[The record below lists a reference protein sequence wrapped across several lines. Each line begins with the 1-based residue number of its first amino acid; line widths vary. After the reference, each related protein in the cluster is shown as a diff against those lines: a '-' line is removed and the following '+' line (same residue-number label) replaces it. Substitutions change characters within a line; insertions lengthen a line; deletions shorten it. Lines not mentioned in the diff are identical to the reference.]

1 MDFNSINTR
10 ISEII
15 NTHTELEKKLFIINQ
30 GNNYLISLNEIL
42 DELSDMISEVSEK
55 VEDWFDYVSDLA
67 DNMDDWLEEFYD
79 MVDQFIDMA
88 QNSIDQVDEYD
99 KDYDEDYSEDYDF
112 EETADRI
119 VSVFDDWEKLF
130 SQLIELVETGNNK
143 VVEMFSTVSKL
154 QNEVDDQSLS
164 NMKQLVSRLVDWKKR
179 IELAVSDFERWKD
192 FVEKQV
198 EDFEDFHENLKDA
211 FE

>member
-1 MDFNSINTR
+1 MDFEAINER

-15 NTHTELEKKLFIINQ
+15 NKHTELEKKLFVVNQ
-30 GNNYLISLNEIL
+30 KNNYLSSLNEVL
-42 DELSDMISEVSEK
+42 DELSDMVSEVSEK
-55 VEDWFDYVSDLA
+55 VEDWLDYVSDLA

-88 QNSIDQVDEYD
+88 QNSIDQIGE
-99 KDYDEDYSEDYDF
+99 YDEDDNEEYDF
-112 EETADRI
+112 EQTAEKV
-119 VSVFDDWEKLF
+119 VSVFETWEKQF
-130 SQLIELVETGNNK
+130 SQLMELVKTGNNK
-143 VVEMFSTVSKL
+143 VVEMFLTVSKL
-154 QNEVDDQSLS
+154 QNEVDVQSLS
-164 NMKQLVSRLVDWKKR
+164 NMKQLVSHLVDWKKR

-198 EDFEDFHENLKDA
+198 EDFEEFHENIKDV